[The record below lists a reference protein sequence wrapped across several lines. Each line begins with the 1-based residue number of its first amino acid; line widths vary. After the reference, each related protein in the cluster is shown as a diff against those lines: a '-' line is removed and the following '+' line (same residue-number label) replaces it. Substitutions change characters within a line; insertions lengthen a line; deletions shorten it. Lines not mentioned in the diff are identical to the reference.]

1 MSNTQEILDLARRD
15 IAARRAAAENA
26 RSHRPWLWAFVAL
39 SSTILIGLM
48 LLPIRGLDYRLQML
62 VHGVCAQAHYL
73 EIGALRMPLCARN
86 TGIYAG
92 TMGTMLFLLALG
104 RGRAAKLPPLAITGL
119 IMAGAFAMVVDGL
132 NSMALDIGNYHLY
145 TPRNELRVVTGLLMG
160 TAIGSFML
168 LMFNI
173 ALRREPRYDQRVIG
187 SWLEYCALL
196 LVNCVVYLLIF
207 FGPPA
212 LYYPLAIFSVAGI
225 VGVLFISNLFVM
237 SMVGGLEGRVAR
249 LSQLAR
255 PASIAVVLTGVELAA
270 LAALRVWAER
280 SMTMPM

>member
-15 IAARRAAAENA
+15 IAARRAAAETA
-26 RSHRPWLWAFVAL
+26 RSYRPWLWAFVAL
-39 SSTILIGLM
+39 SSTVLLGLL
-48 LLPIRGLDYRLQML
+48 LLPVRGLDYRLQML

-92 TMGTMLFLLALG
+92 SIGTIFFLLASG

-145 TPRNELRVVTGLLMG
+145 MPHNELRVATGLLMG

-173 ALRREPRYDQRVIG
+173 ALRRAPRHDQRVIG

-249 LSQLAR
+249 LAQLAR
-255 PASIAVVLTGVELAA
+255 PASIAVVLTGVELTA
-270 LAALRVWAER
+270 LAALRVWAE
-280 SMTMPM
+280 SSLTM